1 MPSARPACR
10 RRGPARRLQRA
21 RPTWEAPGRCDMGR
35 EWGDGDCG
43 CLASLPGWKLNP
55 VVGAVYGPEFYAG
68 TGWSRPSGPVGG
80 VVRGRGQARG
90 VAGARAGA
98 WSRRCGWAGP
108 GVAAPGGP
116 FGLPALSLGLSSHRL
131 FSGPLSCSDGVSL
144 PHHGHSRC
152 LQGRAPT
159 GSGPGRV

>member
-1 MPSARPACR
+1 MR
-10 RRGPARRLQRA
+10 
-21 RPTWEAPGRCDMGR
+21 
-35 EWGDGDCG
+35 WGDGDWG
-43 CLASLPGWKLNP
+43 CFASFPGWKLNP

-68 TGWSRPSGPVGG
+68 TGWSRRSGPVGG
-80 VVRGRGQARG
+80 VARRE
-90 VAGARAGA
+90 AWPARAGWGVVA
-98 WSRRCGWAGP
+98 QVWLGGARCGC
-108 GVAAPGGP
+108 APAGP